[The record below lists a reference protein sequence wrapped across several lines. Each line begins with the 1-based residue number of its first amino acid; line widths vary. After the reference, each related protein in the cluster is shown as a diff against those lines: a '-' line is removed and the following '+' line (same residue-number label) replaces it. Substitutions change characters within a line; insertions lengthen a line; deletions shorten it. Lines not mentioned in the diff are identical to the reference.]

1 LRLLFG
7 AALAAAALFAG
18 TTVAAPQA
26 PIAYR
31 VTPEVGAGGLTALR
45 VEMRFRGDLDGKTR
59 VFLPDAWSGA
69 TELHRAVGDIQVE
82 GASMTRPES
91 AALDLGHLPRAPIT
105 VSYRVRQD
113 FRGAPAAGPTR
124 PFRPATQPGW
134 FTAVGWTVFADV
146 AGRQAQPASFSW
158 GPVPNGW
165 AVASDL
171 DHQPRGV
178 RRTGDLLDSV
188 LVGGRGLQVI
198 ERQTAGGRMRIAVH
212 GDGWKFERRRLG
224 DLLGRIADASA
235 DFWGDRGEEFFVAMT
250 PLQAPDGGS
259 VQYGLG
265 LGDAFTL
272 WATPEADEASLKHIL
287 AHEHQHTWF
296 PSRLGGV
303 RTGPDEPLDYWFSE
317 GFTDFY
323 TLRLLLRS
331 GVWSLEEFTADFN
344 RILQQYASSPARE
357 LPNAEIARAFWS
369 DGEVA
374 DLPYRR
380 GLLLAALWD
389 DRLRRETN
397 GAADLDD
404 VVRRMSAEAQGRPP
418 AGDAPRKLK
427 TAYRAVGGADLTAD
441 YVRFVDGGGQVL
453 LPTDLFGACASVVTR
468 EKPAFERGF
477 DVAATSAGDGVVAG
491 VDPEGPAWA
500 AGLRNGMRI
509 LRREGGDNAD
519 SSVVLA
525 YRVLDGGQE
534 KLISYKPQGRA
545 KLQLQEIVLTP
556 RMDAAQRADCARKM
570 SGS

>member
-1 LRLLFG
+1 MRLLFG
-7 AALAAAALFAG
+7 SAFAAAALFAG
-18 TTVAAPQA
+18 ATAAAAQP
-26 PIAYR
+26 PIEYR
-31 VTPEVGAGGLTALR
+31 VTPEVGAGGLQSLK
-45 VEMRFRGDLDGKTR
+45 VELSFRGDLDGKTR
-59 VFLPDAWSGA
+59 VFLPDSWSGA
-69 TELHRAVGDIQVE
+69 TELHRALSDIRVE
-82 GASMTRPES
+82 GASVARPDA
-91 AALDLGHLPRAPIT
+91 AALDLSHLPRAPIT
-105 VSYRVRQD
+105 MTYRVRQD
-113 FRGAPAAGPTR
+113 FAGAPAAGAGR

-146 AGRQAQPASFSW
+146 AGRQAQPVSFSW

-165 AVASDL
+165 SVASDL
-171 DHQPRGV
+171 DHQPREA

-188 LVGGRGLQVI
+188 LVGGRGLQVV

-212 GDGWKFERRRLG
+212 GDSWKFERQKLG
-224 DLLGRIADASA
+224 DLLGRIADVSA

-250 PLQAPDGGS
+250 PLEAPQGGS

-272 WATPEADEASLKHIL
+272 WATPEADEASLRHIL

-331 GVWSLEEFTADFN
+331 GVWSLEEFSADFN
-344 RILQQYASSPARE
+344 RILKRYASSPARE

-389 DRLRRETN
+389 DRLRRETG

-404 VVRRMSAEAQGRPP
+404 VVRRMSAEASGQPTR
-418 AGDAPRKLK
+418 GDAPRKLK
-427 TAYRAVGGADLTAD
+427 TAYKALGGGDLSAD
-441 YVRFVDGGGQVL
+441 YARFVDGGGQVL
-453 LPTDLFGACASVVTR
+453 LPTDLFGSCASVVTH
-468 EKPAFERGF
+468 EQPAFERGF

-491 VDPEGPAWA
+491 VDPEGPAYA

-509 LRREGGDNAD
+509 LQREGGDNAD
-519 SSVVLA
+519 SSVLLA
-525 YRVLDGGQE
+525 YRVLDAGQE

-545 KLQLQEIVLTP
+545 RLQLQEIVLTP
-556 RMDAAQRADCARKM
+556 GMTAQQRSECARKM